1 MSSLSAARLYQLP
14 LPLTGQAPQNFR
26 SSDPCT
32 SIAAGE
38 AALCFASTDQA
49 LIYGVLKR
57 FARPL
62 AAEQISDEL
71 GWNDH
76 VRVNRRLSELRD
88 AGLIYAADAAYR
100 NRRSGRAAQR
110 WAVAQ

>member
-38 AALCFASTDQA
+38 AANRFKGQQHVDILR
-49 LIYGVLKR
+49 VLRSAIK
-57 FARPL
+57 PM
-62 AAEQISDEL
+62 AAEEIGDEL
-71 GWNDH
+71 GLDH
-76 VRVNRRLSELRD
+76 VQICRRLSELRD